1 MSDLSGFCNLE
12 YLSIG
17 YIKLCGRPFQNL
29 HKLIKLQI
37 KDCDLSEFD
46 LDSLN
51 SVTTLQIIEIKNQLD
66 HIALFDQPLLK
77 IDLRRLINLK
87 WLYIKTTDKISFKLI
102 NYNYNRELSNYLNR

>member
-1 MSDLSGFCNLE
+1 MRYTICDLSGFCNLE

-66 HIALFDQPLLK
+66 HIALFDQPIKDRFEK
-77 IDLRRLINLK
+77 INQFQMAIYK
-87 WLYIKTTDKISFKLI
+87 YI
-102 NYNYNRELSNYLNR
+102 